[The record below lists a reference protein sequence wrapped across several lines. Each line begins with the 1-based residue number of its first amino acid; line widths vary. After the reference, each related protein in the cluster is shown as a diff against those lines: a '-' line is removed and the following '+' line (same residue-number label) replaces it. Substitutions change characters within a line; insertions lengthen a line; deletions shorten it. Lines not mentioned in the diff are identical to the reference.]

1 MASYKKLGKNII
13 SLTIGSFASKLLSF
27 FFVPFYTSILSTKEY
42 GTADLITTT
51 VSLLFPFFSLIICE
65 SMMRFAQEKTEDKE
79 QIFSIGMW
87 VSGIGF
93 IILLI
98 CSPLLLL
105 ISSLKSYWILVVL
118 YYFAYS
124 LNSNIGYFVRGIEKV
139 VTYSIGGI
147 INTFITVFLN
157 ILFLLYF
164 KIGVLGYLLSFII
177 ANIVAA
183 FYMMI
188 SAKIYT
194 YKYRKI
200 DKQLL
205 HRMLK
210 YSLPMIP
217 NSASWWISN
226 SSDKYILTFFI
237 GVAANGIYSVAYK
250 IPTII
255 SMLTSIFSTAWR
267 LSAVEEF
274 GTEESRK
281 FYSDVFDMYITIT
294 LCASSGLMLINKPLA
309 HFLYSKDFYQAW
321 KFVPILLISAV
332 IHAYADFF
340 GTLYTSAMKTKML
353 FYSTVSGALG
363 NIILNFILIPKLG
376 GLGAAIATM
385 ISYLIVFVVRL
396 IHSRSIMRLNY
407 NSKNNI
413 CCFIFVLMQLT
424 NSTFCFINEYIISS
438 ICLIFI
444 IFMRK
449 RRIVQ
454 TINIIFK
461 KNI

>member
-87 VSGIGF
+87 VWGIGF

-332 IHAYADFF
+332 I
-340 GTLYTSAMKTKML
+340 L
-353 FYSTVSGALG
+353 
-363 NIILNFILIPKLG
+363 
-376 GLGAAIATM
+376 
-385 ISYLIVFVVRL
+385 
-396 IHSRSIMRLNY
+396 
-407 NSKNNI
+407 
-413 CCFIFVLMQLT
+413 VL
-424 NSTFCFINEYIISS
+424 EY
-438 ICLIFI
+438 
-444 IFMRK
+444 K
-449 RRIVQ
+449 
-454 TINIIFK
+454 
-461 KNI
+461 